1 MMRQTSPQ
9 GKPINFVS
17 NETIMQIQKTLLT
30 ILIVLMPLAVF
41 ASNTGDLKKQI
52 ILDQKRLNIMENLPL
67 SDKEATIFWP
77 IYSEYQ
83 EQLFQLGL
91 KRTNVLSYYVS
102 NYNSLSDEQAIEIMN
117 NMFDLADNRQ
127 YIMKK
132 MTVDLE
138 EVLPAKKVFR
148 YLQVENNIAAIEQYN
163 LVQKIPLLQ

>member
-1 MMRQTSPQ
+1 MR
-9 GKPINFVS
+9 
-17 NETIMQIQKTLLT
+17 IQKTLLT
-30 ILIVLMPLAVF
+30 ILVVLMPLAAF
-41 ASNTGDLKKQI
+41 ASNTDDLKKQI

-67 SDKEATIFWP
+67 SDEEANNFWP

-83 EQLFQLGL
+83 EKLFNLEL
-91 KRTNVLSYYVS
+91 KRTQVLSYYVS
-102 NYNSLSDEQAIEIMN
+102 NYKSLSDEQAVEIMD

-132 MTVDLE
+132 MIVDLE

-163 LVQKIPLLQ
+163 LLQKIPLAQ

>member
-1 MMRQTSPQ
+1 MR
-9 GKPINFVS
+9 
-17 NETIMQIQKTLLT
+17 IQKVLLT
-30 ILIVLMPLAVF
+30 ILIVLMPLTVF
-41 ASNTGDLKKQI
+41 ANNANDLKKQI

-67 SDKEATIFWP
+67 SDEEASNFWP

-83 EQLFQLGL
+83 EQLFQLDL

-102 NYNSLSDEQAIEIMN
+102 NYSTLSDEQAIEIMN

-138 EVLPAKKVFR
+138 EVLPARKVFR
-148 YLQVENNIAAIEQYN
+148 YLQVENNIASIEQYN

>member
-1 MMRQTSPQ
+1 MR
-9 GKPINFVS
+9 
-17 NETIMQIQKTLLT
+17 IQKALLT
-30 ILIVLMPLAVF
+30 ILITLMPLIVF
-41 ASNTGDLKKQI
+41 ADNADDLKKQI

-67 SDKEATIFWP
+67 SDDEATNFWP

-83 EQLFQLGL
+83 EQLFQLDL
-91 KRTNVLSYYVS
+91 KRTSVLSYYVS
-102 NYNSLSDEQAIEIMN
+102 NYSSLSDEQAIEIMN

-132 MTVDLE
+132 ITVDLE